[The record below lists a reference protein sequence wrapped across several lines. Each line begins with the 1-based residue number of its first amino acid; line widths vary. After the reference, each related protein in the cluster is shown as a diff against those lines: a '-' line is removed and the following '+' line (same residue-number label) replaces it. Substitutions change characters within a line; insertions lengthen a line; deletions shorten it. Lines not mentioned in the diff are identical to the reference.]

1 MEEKMIYIKN
11 ITAGI
16 LSLSLLFSFLFA
28 AASGSIAS
36 AEKVEETAE
45 TKFYSD
51 SIVIG
56 KMEEYSKRSI
66 VVNNAR
72 YDFCIKVI
80 VFSPAD
86 KRISIDNIDA
96 AVTVSLF
103 LKNYTCVRKINVLR
117 FAE

>member
-1 MEEKMIYIKN
+1 MEEKMFYIKN
-11 ITAGI
+11 TSTGI
-16 LSLSLLFSFLFA
+16 ISLLLLCSFLFI

-36 AEKVEETAE
+36 AEEVEETAE

-51 SIVIG
+51 IIVIG

-72 YDFCIKVI
+72 YDLCSNVI

-96 AVTVSLF
+96 AVTVRLF